1 MILDATTPVAYPN
14 REVWGKLY
22 AKFQLPLVNSLSSR
36 YSYAD
41 REDAVEE
48 AFHKLMHIKSREA
61 YGENLPDTEAKWFS
75 APSGWR
81 RARPDS
87 GSRREVVRI

>member
-14 REVWGKLY
+14 REMWGEY
-22 AKFQLPLVNSLSSR
+22 YEKFRLPLVNSLSSR

-48 AFHKLMHIKSREA
+48 ACRRGGLSQADAHKVPRGLR
-61 YGENLPDTEAKWFS
+61 
-75 APSGWR
+75 
-81 RARPDS
+81 
-87 GSRREVVRI
+87 